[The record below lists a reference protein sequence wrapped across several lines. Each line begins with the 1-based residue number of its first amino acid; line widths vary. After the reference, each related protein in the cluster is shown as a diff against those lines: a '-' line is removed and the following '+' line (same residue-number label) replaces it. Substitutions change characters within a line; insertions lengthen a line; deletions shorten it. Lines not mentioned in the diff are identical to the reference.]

1 MQLTS
6 SIIDNI
12 DTNVWNEIK
21 KNLSKSEKVQF
32 AVWFLFLS
40 WLKDILPWF
49 KDLEKIQ
56 ILIWSRTNKSTAKIL
71 WEAFEQKFQTPYE
84 IKQIKWDAKDEF
96 ADDVATEFKQTKE
109 DKDFLNQLYE
119 IVKTWK
125 LEIKIYTK
133 STLHAKAYIFTAKEG
148 SLSKGRC
155 IIWSSNLS
163 KSWFYD
169 NTELNVIVDG
179 DENYDKMENRF
190 MKLWEESEDFSK
202 DLLEIIDNSWLK
214 AEPTPY
220 EIYMRILYEMVWE
233 YVEWNL
239 SYQYDWV
246 KELYQFQIDAVQ
258 QAVEIVNKYKWVF
271 VSDVVWL
278 WKTYTWS
285 IIMKLLTD
293 EHHSKWLVLCP
304 AKLQKEWKIVLRHF
318 WVNAEVQSIDAL
330 KNVVE
335 DKSYD
340 NVHYVLIDESHKF
353 KDPNT
358 QRYPLLQEF
367 IHRTNK
373 NLIMLSATPLNLNW
387 WDIYHQIKL
396 FHKWEIT
403 DLPIYPR
410 HLRQFFKR
418 YEEWR
423 CDLSNLL
430 WELMVRRTRLHI
442 KRYYWEDMKRMH
454 KDFPK
459 RVWPF
464 TEEYDLNKDYQW
476 IYDEIESV
484 LGQRVD
490 WLSKKEREKLMT
502 KMNDDEILQY
512 RWKYKYAMYFKTNY
526 IKEDCFKEDEK
537 WRKTLDGTEFEDIQA
552 VWENLREL
560 AKITF
565 YQRIESS
572 PWAFLSTVS
581 RMLKYNKIFLTNLE
595 NWYIFKTRHSNELE
609 EYEWLF
615 DDVDEESESMLEL
628 EDSMLDDMS
637 YDITK
642 FDQERYINDM
652 REDIKNLEELKEKA
666 EKLLKIPDVKMN
678 NLLELLKENNDKKI
692 LIFSQYSDTTK
703 YIVEKITKELPN
715 RVTCEMSWTNQD
727 SIVSILWRFS
737 PNSQRYQIKEW
748 ESEIDILVATDII
761 AEWQN
766 LQDANM
772 VINYDLHWNP
782 VRLIQRIW
790 RIDRIWSE
798 NDKIYIHNFYPSNT
812 WEWKLWLRSK
822 VSERVNAIHKHIW
835 EENKIISQEEE
846 LNRKMIELYKEMLEN
861 SVDKLDEI
869 EELENEAKNIF
880 VYSHLIKQLSDCK
893 EKYPK
898 IYKKIKKMPLRMRC
912 AKKWNEKN
920 MLVYCRY
927 WEYDHCYI
935 MNKDN
940 EIENNKAKFLN
951 LAYADIDTPREPLPK
966 YHDGLTCEI
975 EDQFYQDLLWYKN
988 DSSFTWWEEKK
999 TSVDMIAFKNRIR
1012 KYEEEYVDKYEQEE
1026 HDMIDKICAFI
1037 DSGMETWQKRR
1048 FKPYKKHKTPSS
1060 LSTTIITEMSDMIDE
1075 LIDKEEN
1082 SKSLDVDKKKSVVV
1096 SESIVK

>member
-1 MQLTS
+1 MQPTS

-12 DTNVWNEIK
+12 NTNVWDEIK

-49 KDLEKIQ
+49 QDLEKIQ
-56 ILIWSRTNKSTAKIL
+56 ILIWSRTNKSTARIL

-84 IKQIKWDAKDEF
+84 INQIKSETKDNYS
-96 ADDVATEFKQTKE
+96 DDVASEFQQTDK

-119 IVKTWK
+119 IVKSWK

-133 STLHAKAYIFTAKEG
+133 STLHAKAYIFTAKWD
-148 SLSKGRC
+148 SIAKGRC

-179 DENYDKMENRF
+179 DENYDKMQDWF
-190 MKLWEESEDFSK
+190 MRLWNESEDFSK

-233 YVEWNL
+233 FVEWNL

-258 QAVEIVNKYKWVF
+258 QAVEIVKKYKWVF

-285 IIMKLLTD
+285 IIMKILTD
-293 EHHSKWLVLCP
+293 EYHSKWLVLCP

-318 WVNAEVQSIDAL
+318 WVNAEVQSIDSL
-330 KNVVE
+330 KSVVE
-335 DKSYD
+335 EKSYD
-340 NVHYVLIDESHKF
+340 KVKYVLVDESHKF

-367 IHRTNK
+367 IHRTDK
-373 NLIMLSATPLNLNW
+373 SLIMLSATPLNLNW

-396 FHKWEIT
+396 FHKWET
-403 DLPIYPR
+403 TELPIYPR
-410 HLRQFFKR
+410 HLHQFFKR
-418 YEEWR
+418 YEDWL

-442 KRYYWEDMKRMH
+442 KRYYWEDMKRMW

-459 RVWPF
+459 RVWP
-464 TEEYDLNKDYQW
+464 TTIEYDLNKDYLW
-476 IYDEIESV
+476 IYDEIEST
-484 LGQRVD
+484 LWQRVD
-490 WLSKKEREKLMT
+490 WLSKKQR
-502 KMNDDEILQY
+502 EILMDTMSDEEKIQY
-512 RWKYKYAMYFKTNY
+512 RWKYKYAMYFKTDY
-526 IKEDCFKEDEK
+526 IKDEYFNRDK
-537 WRKTLDGTEFEDIQA
+537 NGKKTLDGTEFEDIQS

-572 PWAFLSTVS
+572 PKAFLSTVS

-595 NWYIFKTRHSNELE
+595 NWYIFKTKHSNELE

-615 DDVDEESESMLEL
+615 DDTDESSESLLEL
-628 EDSMLDDMS
+628 EDNLLGDMS
-637 YDITK
+637 YDINK
-642 FDQERYINDM
+642 FDKDRYINDM
-652 REDIKNLEELKEKA
+652 KDDIKYLEELKEKA
-666 EKLLKIPDVKMN
+666 EKLMGIDDIKMDH
-678 NLLELLKENNDKKI
+678 LIELLKKNSDKKI
-692 LIFSQYSDTTK
+692 LIFSQYADTTN
-703 YIVEKITKELPN
+703 YLVGRISKEIKDK
-715 RVTCEMSWTNQD
+715 VVFEMSWNTQD
-727 SIVSILWRFS
+727 SIVSTLWRFS
-737 PNSQRYQIKEW
+737 PISQRYQFKEW
-748 ESEIDILVATDII
+748 ESEIDILVASDIV

-772 VINYDLHWNP
+772 VINYDLHRNP

-798 NDKIYIHNFYPSNT
+798 NDKIYIYNFYPSNT

-822 VSERVNAIHKHIW
+822 VSERVDAIHKHIW
-835 EENKIISQEEE
+835 EENKIISSDEQ
-846 LNRKMIELYKEMLEN
+846 LNSKMLLLYQDMLKN
-861 SVDKLDEI
+861 SVDKIDEI

-880 VYSHLIKQLSDCK
+880 VYSHLIKELHDCK
-893 EKYPK
+893 EKYPD

-912 AKKWNEKN
+912 AKKWNEEN
-920 MLVYCRY
+920 MLVYCKN

-935 MNKDN
+935 MNKN
-940 EIENNKAKFLN
+940 KEIENNKAKFLN
-951 LAYADIDTPREPLPK
+951 LAYADIDTPRESLPD
-966 YHDGLTCEI
+966 YHDELTCII
-975 EDQFYQDLLWYKN
+975 EDKFYQDLQWFEQE
-988 DSSFTWWEEKK
+988 STFSWWNKKK
-999 TSVDMIAFKNRIR
+999 TSMDMIALKNKIR

-1026 HDMIDKICAFI
+1026 HDMIDKICEFI
-1037 DSGMETWQKRR
+1037 EGWMETWQKRR
-1048 FKPYKKHKTPSS
+1048 FKPYKKFKNPEN
-1060 LSTTIITEMSDMIDE
+1060 LSTTIITEMSDMVDE
-1075 LIDKEEN
+1075 LLEKKWDDENWDIDQ
-1082 SKSLDVDKKKSVVV
+1082 KKSVIV
-1096 SESIVK
+1096 SESIIE